1 MMTSSLEK
9 GIERL
14 SQGRPIILSD
24 DERETEGDIAFAA
37 CHCTPQLVNLC
48 LNYGRGLLCVALWP
62 EDAARIGVQRL
73 SSNNRDHF
81 GTPFGMPIGLIDG
94 SSGISAIAR
103 ADTIRAV
110 ADKSCDASRFAFP
123 GHVHTLLGHPAGLAG
138 RVGHTEGI
146 LDLLRHTGIAGPGVL
161 CEILN
166 GDGEIANSDELQQ
179 LCRDRDMPI
188 VRLVEVQEI
197 IRSK

>member
-9 GIERL
+9 RIERL
-14 SQGRPIILSD
+14 SQGYPIILSD

-37 CHCTPQLVNLC
+37 RFCTPQLVNLC

-73 SSNNRDHF
+73 PSNSRDHF

-94 SSGISAIAR
+94 SSGISAAAR
-103 ADTIRAV
+103 SNTIRAT
-110 ADKSCDASRFAFP
+110 ADNTCDASRFAFP
-123 GHVHTLLGHPAGLAG
+123 GHVHTLLGHPDGLAG
-138 RVGHTEGI
+138 RLGHTEGI
-146 LDLLRHTGIAGPGVL
+146 LDLLRHAGIAGPGVL

-166 GDGEIANSDELQQ
+166 GDGEIANADELQQ

-188 VRLVEVQEI
+188 VRVAEIRALV
-197 IRSK
+197 RSK